1 MLNLSE
7 KEKNL
12 LQESTMDIYELFIDR
27 VSKGRKLSQD
37 STKSIAQGRVWSGRD
52 AQKIGLV
59 DEIGG
64 LEDAIKIAAQKSRN
78 HVIQNHRIS
87 NNRR

>member
-1 MLNLSE
+1 M
-7 KEKNL
+7 
-12 LQESTMDIYELFIDR
+12 
-27 VSKGRKLSQD
+27 
-37 STKSIAQGRVWSGRD
+37 AQGRVWSGRD

-64 LEDAIKIAAQKSRN
+64 LEDAIKIAAQKAGI
-78 HVIQNHRIS
+78 VIQNHRIS